1 MVSRKKAKGKARRAA
16 KKNEVDAARD
26 PAFLL
31 KQVRLLQTKKECTH
45 GWDPSEFPAD
55 HDCQKFIETAVKAFD
70 PSEDNSGKVV
80 NAAVRATKEKYPDVW
95 RDSIA
100 SMEWLVAAFISIASE
115 GIIRNK
121 DSSYCAI
128 VITFSEFLKQHL
140 ECKIYKSQ
148 PLLYMARVNELIAA
162 DERRLVSYLKKRIP
176 CSCLDATYERVKSWP
191 KMGMCCAAKCS
202 LPDEGRVAASAMM
215 SCEGCRHAHYCSEAC
230 QAASWEKHKDLCKLW
245 KKWRANG
252 KSKSAK
258 DEKS

>member
-55 HDCQKFIETAVKAFD
+55 HDCQKFIETALEVFD
-70 PSEDNSGKVV
+70 ASDNSGDAV
-80 NAAVRATKEKYPDVW
+80 NAAIDATREKYPAVW
-95 RDSIA
+95 RDSA

-115 GIIRNK
+115 GIIRNTLT
-121 DSSYCAI
+121 SSYGAI

-140 ECKIYKSQ
+140 ECMIYKSQ

-176 CSCLDATYERVKSWP
+176 CSCLDTMYKALKSLP

-230 QAASWEKHKDLCKLW
+230 QAASWEKHKDRCKMW
-245 KKWRANG
+245 KNWRANG